1 MVQLTLPKNSVPV
14 KGKTYSNV
22 ELIDEQGQNNFISVC
37 LVLPCSQEEH
47 YVSFQKYD
55 NVDPYSKN

>member
-22 ELIDEQGQNNFISVC
+22 ELIDEQGQNNADISNIAPF
-37 LVLPCSQEEH
+37 LKILGGGGAESAPSL
-47 YVSFQKYD
+47 
-55 NVDPYSKN
+55 